1 MSDFPGSASQAV
13 AAPIHPLDERYY
25 VYSARG
31 ATGPF
36 TGHTIRQMIANGEIT
51 PTTQIAKV
59 GESQWLNAANLP
71 VFNGFLTGGARPAG
85 APGQVEYAG
94 FWIRLGA
101 YLLDAIILTL
111 GSYAAGFLFGII
123 LAIITLGK
131 IDSSVASGL
140 GGLLGLGLAIAYNII
155 FVSGNWQAT
164 PGKRIVGIHVIREDG
179 GRLSGLHAF
188 GRYLSYIL
196 SSLILC
202 IGFMMIG
209 WTDQKK
215 GLHDIVAGTRV
226 VYGKL

>member
-36 TGHTIRQMIANGEIT
+36 TGHTIRTMIANGEIA

-59 GESQWLNAANLP
+59 GESQWLNAADLP
-71 VFNGFLTGGARPAG
+71 IFGGFSTGGAKPAG
-85 APGQVEYAG
+85 AAGPVEYAG

-101 YLLDAIILTL
+101 YLLDAVILTVGSLVAGLLL
-111 GSYAAGFLFGII
+111 GLI
-123 LAIITLGK
+123 LVIITFGK
-131 IDSSVASGL
+131 IDSSVAGGIGNVL
-140 GGLLGLGLAIAYNII
+140 GVGLAIAYNIV
-155 FVSGNWQAT
+155 FVSGKWQAT
-164 PGKRIVGIHVIREDG
+164 PGKRIVGIYIIREDG
-179 GRLSGLHAF
+179 GCLSGWHAF